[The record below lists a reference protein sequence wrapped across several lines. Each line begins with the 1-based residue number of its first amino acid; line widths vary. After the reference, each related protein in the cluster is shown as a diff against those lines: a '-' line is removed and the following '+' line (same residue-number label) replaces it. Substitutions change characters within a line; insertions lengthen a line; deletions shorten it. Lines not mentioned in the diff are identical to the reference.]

1 MTASLVLEV
10 ALRAVVLG
18 LGALG
23 EGGRGLGGTLGAGGF
38 WGV

>member
-23 EGGRGLGGTLGAGGF
+23 EGGKGAGRNVGG
-38 WGV
+38 WGVWGV